1 MCLPTAYKLENGN
14 RVVLG
19 SYVSS
24 IEIDGD
30 SIKLTTLM
38 GEEITLT
45 GFVKNVDLIK
55 NEILIAS

>member
-1 MCLPTAYKLENGN
+1 MCLSTAYKLENGN

-24 IEIDGD
+24 VEIDGD

-45 GFVKNVDLIK
+45 GIVKNVDLIK
-55 NEILIAS
+55 NEILIVS

>member
-1 MCLPTAYKLENGN
+1 MCLSTAYKLENGN

>member
-1 MCLPTAYKLENGN
+1 MCLSTAYKLENGN

-55 NEILIAS
+55 KEILIAS

>member
-1 MCLPTAYKLENGN
+1 MCLSTAYKLENGN

-24 IEIDGD
+24 VEIDGD

-45 GFVKNVDLIK
+45 GIVKNVDLIK

>member
-1 MCLPTAYKLENGN
+1 MCLSTAYKLENGN

-19 SYVSS
+19 SYVYS